1 VKSIKKLLVTLNILL
16 CPFTA
21 YAASGQLKVSCHI
34 QSEGYLAE
42 EPINLLTD
50 AYTLSDVPFQA
61 GGRHLIYQNDQYE
74 LWVKTH
80 SYLRQ
85 DDHLTITAFSVV
97 LIDLPK
103 KLMAEAASSTP
114 EGPRHAT
121 LTLHSLSDDAQ
132 LTDRLIISCVESM

>member
-1 VKSIKKLLVTLNILL
+1 MLNILL
-16 CPFTA
+16 CPFA
-21 YAASGQLKVSCHI
+21 VYGASGQLAVSCHI

-50 AYTLSDVPFQA
+50 AYTLSDVPVQE
-61 GGRHLIYQNDQYE
+61 GGRHLIYQNNHYE

-97 LIDLPK
+97 LIDLRK
-103 KLMAEAASSTP
+103 KLMAEAASSSAET
-114 EGPRHAT
+114 PRHAT
-121 LTLHSLSDDAQ
+121 LTLHGLNENAQ
-132 LTDRLIISCVESM
+132 LTDRLIISCVEST